1 MIKTEKRKIET
12 LFDIS
17 RNPRINLVDM
27 LPGEI
32 PLVTNSKTIP
42 AYTVGNDVPTTPR
55 GTITVSKFGH
65 TNYIDEPF
73 IASDIMTLQPLDEES
88 KAPEFGLYV
97 STQLNVAFEY
107 ANYNDLITLQ
117 ILKETEI
124 EVPVTEAGDIDYD
137 AVRDKMTPIMEKA
150 QKHVDQLV
158 TQYQRYKEKK
168 NGKL

>member
-17 RNPRINLVDM
+17 RNPRINIVDM

-42 AYTVGNDVPTTPR
+42 AYTVGNDVPTMPR

-73 IASDIMTLQPLDEES
+73 IVSDIMTLQPLDEEG

-97 STQLNVAFEY
+97 STQLNVTFEY
-107 ANYNDLITLQ
+107 ANYNDVVTLQ
-117 ILKETEI
+117 VLKEI
-124 EVPVTEAGDIDYD
+124 EVPVDEKGNINYD
-137 AVRDKMTPIMEKA
+137 AIRAKMRPIMEKA

-158 TQYQRYKEKK
+158 TQYQRYKETN

>member
-12 LFDIS
+12 LFDVS

-42 AYTVGNDVPTTPR
+42 AYTVGNDVPTIPR

-73 IASDIMTLQPLDEES
+73 IVSDIMTL
-88 KAPEFGLYV
+88 
-97 STQLNVAFEY
+97 
-107 ANYNDLITLQ
+107 
-117 ILKETEI
+117 
-124 EVPVTEAGDIDYD
+124 
-137 AVRDKMTPIMEKA
+137 TPPRGRREQGARVWFVCVNAIKCC
-150 QKHVDQLV
+150 L
-158 TQYQRYKEKK
+158 
-168 NGKL
+168 